1 MRLPTLLVGA
11 AALLFLVTG
20 PVPIPRAFADD
31 VDTCA
36 NQAGDAAIAAC
47 ARAISSGSLHDRDL
61 AV

>member
-11 AALLFLVTG
+11 AALLFLIVG

-31 VDTCA
+31 VDICA

-47 ARAISSGSLHDRDL
+47 ARAIS
-61 AV
+61 